1 MEQTETLLQSLQF
14 SSSKMCLLHLTEI
27 HPGSRA
33 LVSLVRNFHRQGSF
47 KDRNLL
53 SQLWRLEGWDQGA
66 SVVGF
71 RWEPSCRFAHTAG
84 CREDTGG
91 SSSLLSL
98 LIRVQI
104 PSTGLLP
111 NDFTQP
117 YLSPKGPHPLTPS
130 HWSQEESHGG
140 PGHRRLSVSHFLVCR
155 EQPPWP
161 PPEFQRADSNSC

>member
-1 MEQTETLLQSLQF
+1 
-14 SSSKMCLLHLTEI
+14 MCLLHLTEI
-27 HPGSRA
+27 RPGSRA
-33 LVSLVRNFHRQGSF
+33 LVSLVNFHRRGSF

-98 LIRVQI
+98 LLRVRI
-104 PSTGLLP
+104 PSMGLLP
-111 NDFTQP
+111 NDFTQSCW
-117 YLSPKGPHPLTPS
+117 SPKGPHLLTPS
-130 HWSQEESHGG
+130 HWSQEEACGGLGHG
-140 PGHRRLSVSHFLVCR
+140 RLSVSRFLVCR
-155 EQPPWP
+155 EQNA
-161 PPEFQRADSNSC
+161 PEFQRADSNSC

>member
-66 SVVGF
+66 SVAGF

-117 YLSPKGPHPLTPS
+117 YLSPKGPHLLTPS
-130 HWSQEESHGG
+130 HCGLGFQYMSFMGTQSVHNICDSL
-140 PGHRRLSVSHFLVCR
+140 RLWYANMNNFNTI
-155 EQPPWP
+155 
-161 PPEFQRADSNSC
+161 F